1 MHQFG
6 TLEEVLRRADEAQP
20 KRAATALA
28 TEDALAAAR
37 LSKQLVEL
45 RTDVDVPS
53 TNVALDTMRLR
64 VPADGGRAAF
74 EMLAELEFESH
85 ARRLKALWSSA
96 ASTPGR

>member
-1 MHQFG
+1 
-6 TLEEVLRRADEAQP
+6 
-20 KRAATALA
+20 
-28 TEDALAAAR
+28 
-37 LSKQLVEL
+37 
-45 RTDVDVPS
+45 VDVPS

-96 ASTPGR
+96 AATPGR